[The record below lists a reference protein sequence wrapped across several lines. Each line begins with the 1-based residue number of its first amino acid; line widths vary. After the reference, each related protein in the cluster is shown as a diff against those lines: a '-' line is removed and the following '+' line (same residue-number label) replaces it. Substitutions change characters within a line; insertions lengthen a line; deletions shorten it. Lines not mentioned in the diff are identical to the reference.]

1 MINII
6 NNYIILRF
14 VKIFFNVLIAFVF
27 LSLILT
33 LFEELE
39 FFKTLNVSKGLPLF
53 LTLLYVPNLSINF
66 LPFVIFLSSMIYFV
80 SIKQNTD
87 LISLK
92 VFGYSNLKIVL
103 ILSFTCFILGF
114 LVLVTLNPITSNM
127 IKYYEDIKSRHS
139 RDVEHLFT
147 ITRNGVWIKEHNLN
161 QTKII
166 SAKSLIDEKLNNLTI
181 FEMNEEDLL
190 VKRIEAKSAD
200 ITSNNWVLEDVKIYD
215 LTKDE
220 VELIKKTKTEYFSI
234 YDKEKINLLYKNLDT
249 ISFFTL
255 ILDYDELRD
264 QGYPKKL
271 LFQKLNSFLSLPIY
285 LFLMVFLASIFTLGS
300 LVKSQNF
307 YYIFVA
313 IFTCVIIFFL
323 KNLSFSLGETNKVS
337 DVLAIWIPIIL
348 ISLFCFIGII
358 QINEK

>member
-14 VKIFFNVLIAFVF
+14 AKIFINVLLAFVF

-66 LPFVIFLSSMIYFV
+66 LPFVIFLSSMIFFV

-92 VFGYSNLKIVL
+92 IFGYSNFKIVL
-103 ILSFTCFILGF
+103 ILSFTCFVLGF
-114 LVLVTLNPITSNM
+114 FVLMTLNPITSNM

-139 RDVEHLFT
+139 RDTDHLFT
-147 ITRNGVWIKEHNLN
+147 ITRNGVWIKEFNLS

-166 SAKSLIDEKLNNLTI
+166 SAESLTDEKLDSVTI
-181 FEMNEEDLL
+181 FEMNEDVL
-190 VKRIEAKSAD
+190 VKRIEAKTAD
-200 ITSNNWVLEDVKIYD
+200 ITNNNWELENVKIYD
-215 LTKDE
+215 LTKDQVDVIE
-220 VELIKKTKTEYFSI
+220 EEKIKYFSI

-255 ILDYDELRD
+255 LLQYDELRD

-271 LFQKLNSFLSLPIY
+271 LFQKLNTFLSLPIY

-300 LVKSQNF
+300 LVKSQNV
-307 YYIFVA
+307 YYIFIA

-337 DVLAIWIPIIL
+337 DILAIWIPVIL
-348 ISLFCFIGII
+348 ISLFCFIGLI